1 MEIPDILK
9 SMTKVGRNDPCPCK
23 SGLKYKH
30 CHGGLAGAAARRAT
44 HAAAAT
50 PAAPAAAT
58 AAPAKPTLST
68 TIAVLGL
75 GGQAQHLVLVNRYRD
90 PDDPRN
96 RDPKGLPGEYE
107 CVFVLNRPGFNLI
120 PENQHSFAEGMEG
133 DSHLA
138 ISKPAFPPPGNPD
151 ADQILIQGDTEDGHF
166 EFTGFPNSRGYLGK
180 ITSKPFHANDLMDA
194 ARKCYRA
201 LASSLSKWSAELDIP
216 LHVFQ
221 VESKELRTG
230 NSQMSIVTAFRETP
244 LATRP
249 RAQLDKEFRGYASL
263 YREALSSTA
272 VYQFLCFFKIIEAII
287 ARRKRLERKAAREG
301 TSFSRAEE
309 AIPGKP
315 NQFVSW
321 LRALFH
327 IQRDWDQMSLESI
340 FQPEA
345 FGKQCTEV
353 IADVLRPL
361 RDKIGH
367 ALGLLEGEE
376 LTLSADELL
385 HTEEVNRWLP
395 LTKCIARRMLKNE
408 FPSEFLPYLK
418 EDGTVTE

>member
-1 MEIPDILK
+1 M
-9 SMTKVGRNDPCPCK
+9 GRNDPCPCG
-23 SGLKYKH
+23 SGLKYKY
-30 CHGGLAGAAARRAT
+30 CHGGPAGADARQPR
-44 HAAAAT
+44 HSR
-50 PAAPAAAT
+50 AT
-58 AAPAKPTLST
+58 AAPEKPTLNT
-68 TIAVLGL
+68 TLKVLGL
-75 GGQAQHLVLVNRYRD
+75 GGQAQHLVAVNHYRD

-96 RDPKGLPGEYE
+96 LGVPKGLPGEYE
-107 CVFVLNRPGFNLI
+107 CVFVLNRPGVNLI

-138 ISKPAFPPPGNPD
+138 ISKPAFSPPGNPD
-151 ADQILIQGDTEDGHF
+151 ADQILINGETEDGHF
-166 EFTGFPNSRGYLGK
+166 EFIGLPNRRGYLGK
-180 ITSKPFHANDLMDA
+180 IKSRPFRAGDLMDA

-201 LASSLSKWSAELDIP
+201 LASSLSQWSAELDIP

-230 NSQMSIVTAFRETP
+230 NTQMSIVTAFREAP
-244 LATRP
+244 LAIRP
-249 RAQLDKEFRGYASL
+249 NAHLEREFRGYASL

-272 VYQFLCFFKIIEAII
+272 VYQFLCFFKIAEAIL
-287 ARRKRLERKAAREG
+287 ARRKRLERHAKREG
-301 TSFSRAEE
+301 KDFSRPDEVV
-309 AIPGKP
+309 PGDP
-315 NQFVSW
+315 GQFVSW

-327 IQRDWDQMSLESI
+327 IQRDWDEMSLESI
-340 FQPEA
+340 FQSEA
-345 FGKQCTEV
+345 RGKRCSDV
-353 IADVLRPL
+353 IDSVLKPL

-367 ALGLLEGEE
+367 ALGLLQGEE

-395 LTKCIARRMLKNE
+395 LTKCIARRMMKNE